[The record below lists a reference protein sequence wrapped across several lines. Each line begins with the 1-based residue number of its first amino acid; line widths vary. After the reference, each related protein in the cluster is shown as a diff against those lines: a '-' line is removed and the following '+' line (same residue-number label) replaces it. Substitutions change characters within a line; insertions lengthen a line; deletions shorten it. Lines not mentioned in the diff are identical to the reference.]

1 VSSVRAHLHLP
12 LFVGLALGAC
22 SPAARASSPAVDG
35 AAPLQAVLVTTA
47 SWDATDGV
55 LRRYARPLADAP
67 WEPVGEPA
75 RVSVGRTGLAW
86 GTGLHPQV
94 PEGPQKREGDG
105 KAPAGIFVLSSAFGY
120 ASAEEAGWVRL
131 PYHEST
137 PSVKCVDDGGSAVYN
152 QRVDADTLA
161 SAPDWSSH
169 EEMRRRDDLYRWG
182 IWVDH
187 NTGPAVPGRGSC
199 IFLHL
204 WAAPG
209 VPTAGCT
216 SMAEADLRGLLAWL
230 DPAASPVLV
239 QLPDGEHARLRDAWR
254 LP

>member
-1 VSSVRAHLHLP
+1 VRAHLRLP
-12 LFVGLALGAC
+12 LLAGLALAAC
-22 SPAARASSPAVDG
+22 SPAARASSPTVDG

-55 LRRYARPLADAP
+55 LRRYARPHEEAP

-86 GTGLHPQV
+86 GVGLHPPV
-94 PEGPQKREGDG
+94 AEEPQKREGDG
-105 KAPAGIFVLSSAFGY
+105 KAPAGVFVLSSAFGY
-120 ASAEEAGWVRL
+120 PSAEEAGWVRL
-131 PYHEST
+131 PYHAST
-137 PSVKCVDDGGSAVYN
+137 PSVKCVDDGGSAAYN

-161 SAPDWSSH
+161 GAPDWSSH

-216 SMAEADLRGLLAWL
+216 SMAEADLRALLAWL

-239 QLPDGEHARLRDAWR
+239 QLPDGEHARLRDAWH